1 MCPLNKKRKESVKM
15 KKIIIAIYVLSF
27 SVLSCTSF
35 KVNLAFKLV
44 GVYDDDI
51 KLSKV
56 TNEEKQ
62 VIFFPMHHLGTAP
75 FYDDVKMKIDSL
87 KKMGYFFY
95 TEEVKGNTKDSITIR
110 KSIKLTGIPFSKNN
124 AGFKAYFDS
133 VYKGR
138 VKFKK
143 EFLDQPSPNKFGLD
157 ESNSKTV
164 DVTLK
169 EMIDYY
175 ESKYGEI
182 KLEPCDFEKSFY
194 EKPNCK
200 HKPAEKTVRDD
211 VYIKFRNKHVL
222 STLLNDS
229 HKKVAIIYGA
239 EHFRGIREE
248 LLKQG
253 YK

>member
-1 MCPLNKKRKESVKM
+1 M
-15 KKIIIAIYVLSF
+15 KKIKILIYLTSF
-27 SVLSCTSF
+27 SLICCTSY
-35 KVNLAFKLV
+35 KINLAFKLT
-44 GVYDDDI
+44 GVYDDNV

-56 TNEEKQ
+56 SNVEKE
-62 VIFFPMHHLGTAP
+62 VIFIPMHHLGTKL
-75 FYDDVKMKIDSL
+75 FYDDVKAKIDSL
-87 KKMGYFFY
+87 KRIGYFFY
-95 TEEVKGNTKDSITIR
+95 TEEVKGNKKDSITVR
-110 KSIKLTGIPFSKNN
+110 KSIKISGIPFSRNN
-124 AGFKAYFDS
+124 IGYKHFFDS
-133 VYKGR
+133 IYKGK

-143 EFLDQPSPNKFGLD
+143 EILDQPSSGKFGLD

-200 HKPAEKTVRDD
+200 YKPAGKKITDD
-211 VYIKFRNKHVL
+211 VYVNFRNKNVIK
-222 STLLNDS
+222 TLLNDS

-239 EHFRGIREE
+239 KHFIGIREE
-248 LLKQG
+248 LLKHG
-253 YK
+253 FK

>member
-1 MCPLNKKRKESVKM
+1 
-15 KKIIIAIYVLSF
+15 
-27 SVLSCTSF
+27 
-35 KVNLAFKLV
+35 
-44 GVYDDDI
+44 
-51 KLSKV
+51 
-56 TNEEKQ
+56 
-62 VIFFPMHHLGTAP
+62 MHHLGTAP
-75 FYDDVKMKIDSL
+75 FYDDVKTKIDSL

-95 TEEVKGNTKDSITIR
+95 TEEVKGNKKDSITVR
-110 KSIKLTGIPFSKNN
+110 KSIKLTGIPFSRNN
-124 AGFKAYFDS
+124 AGYKHFFDS
-133 VYKGR
+133 IYNGK

-143 EFLDQPSPNKFGLD
+143 EIFDQPSPNKFGLD

-200 HKPAEKTVRDD
+200 NKQIEKKVRDD
-211 VYIKFRNKHVL
+211 VYINFRNKNIIK
-222 STLLNDS
+222 TFLNDN
-229 HKKVAIIYGA
+229 HKKVGIIYGA
-239 EHFRGIREE
+239 EHIKGIREE

-253 YK
+253 FK

>member
-1 MCPLNKKRKESVKM
+1 M
-15 KKIIIAIYVLSF
+15 KKISIYLILF
-27 SVLSCTSF
+27 SLLSCTTF

-44 GVYDDDI
+44 GVYDDNI

-56 TNEEKQ
+56 TNEEKE
-62 VIFFPMHHLGTAP
+62 VVFFPMHHLGTAP
-75 FYDDVKMKIDSL
+75 FYDDVKTKIDSL

-95 TEEVKGNTKDSITIR
+95 TEEVKGNKKDSITVR
-110 KSIKLTGIPFSKNN
+110 KSIKLTGIPFSRNN
-124 AGFKAYFDS
+124 AGYKHFFDS
-133 VYKGR
+133 IYNGK

-143 EFLDQPSPNKFGLD
+143 EIFDQPSPNKFGLD

-200 HKPAEKTVRDD
+200 NKPIKKKVRDD
-211 VYIKFRNKHVL
+211 VYVNFRNKNIIK
-222 STLLNDS
+222 TFLNDN
-229 HKKVAIIYGA
+229 HKKVGIIYGA
-239 EHFRGIREE
+239 EHFKGIREE

-253 YK
+253 FK

>member
-1 MCPLNKKRKESVKM
+1 MKKM
-15 KKIIIAIYVLSF
+15 KILIYLTLF
-27 SVLSCTSF
+27 SLLSCTSF
-35 KVNLAFKLV
+35 KVNLAFKLM
-44 GVYDDDI
+44 GVYDDNI
-51 KLSKV
+51 QLSKV
-56 TNEEKQ
+56 TNEEKE

-75 FYDDVKMKIDSL
+75 FYNDVKTKIDSL
-87 KKMGYFFY
+87 KKIGYFFY
-95 TEEVKGNTKDSITIR
+95 TEEVKGNKKDSITVR
-110 KSIKLTGIPFSKNN
+110 KSIKLTGIPFSRNN
-124 AGFKAYFDS
+124 AGYKHFFDS
-133 VYKGR
+133 IYNGK

-143 EFLDQPSPNKFGLD
+143 EILDQPSPSKFGLD
-157 ESNSKTV
+157 ESNSKTA

-200 HKPAEKTVRDD
+200 YKPAEKKVVDD
-211 VYIKFRNKHVL
+211 VYINFRNKNIIK
-222 STLLNDS
+222 TLLVDN

-239 EHFRGIREE
+239 EHFKGIREE

-253 YK
+253 FK

>member
-1 MCPLNKKRKESVKM
+1 MQ
-15 KKIIIAIYVLSF
+15 KIKILFLLFLF
-27 SVLSCTSF
+27 SLLSCTSF
-35 KVNLAFKLV
+35 KVNLAFKLI
-44 GVYDDDI
+44 GLYDDNI

-56 TNEEKQ
+56 TNEERE
-62 VIFFPMHHLGTAP
+62 VVFIPMHHIGTKL
-75 FYDDVKMKIDSL
+75 FYDDVKTKIDSL
-87 KKMGYFFY
+87 KKIGYFFY
-95 TEEVKGNTKDSITIR
+95 TEEVKGNKKDSITVR
-110 KSIKLTGIPFSKNN
+110 KSIKISGIPFNSNN
-124 AGFKAYFDS
+124 SGYKHFFDS
-133 VYKGR
+133 IYKGK

-143 EFLDQPSPNKFGLD
+143 EILDQPSSIKFGLD

-200 HKPAEKTVRDD
+200 YKPMGKNVRED
-211 VYIKFRNKHVL
+211 VYIGFRNRNILK
-222 STLLNDS
+222 TFFDDN
-229 HKKVAIIYGA
+229 HKKIAIIYGA
-239 EHFRGIREE
+239 EHFKEIREE
-248 LLKQG
+248 LLKHG

>member
-1 MCPLNKKRKESVKM
+1 M
-15 KKIIIAIYVLSF
+15 KKIKILIYLILF
-27 SVLSCTSF
+27 SLLSCTSF

-44 GVYDDDI
+44 GVYDDNI
-51 KLSKV
+51 QLSKV
-56 TNEEKQ
+56 TNEEKE

-75 FYDDVKMKIDSL
+75 FYNDVKTKIDSL
-87 KKMGYFFY
+87 KKIGYFFY
-95 TEEVKGNTKDSITIR
+95 TEEVKGNKKDSITVR
-110 KSIKLTGIPFSKNN
+110 KSIKLTSIPFSRNN
-124 AGFKAYFDS
+124 AGYKHFFDS
-133 VYKGR
+133 IYNGK

-143 EFLDQPSPNKFGLD
+143 EILDQPSPSKFGLD
-157 ESNSKTV
+157 ESNSKTA

-175 ESKYGEI
+175 ENKYGEI

-200 HKPAEKTVRDD
+200 YKPAGKKVRDD
-211 VYIKFRNKHVL
+211 VYINFRNKNLIKMLL
-222 STLLNDS
+222 SDN

-239 EHFRGIREE
+239 DHFKGIREE

-253 YK
+253 FK